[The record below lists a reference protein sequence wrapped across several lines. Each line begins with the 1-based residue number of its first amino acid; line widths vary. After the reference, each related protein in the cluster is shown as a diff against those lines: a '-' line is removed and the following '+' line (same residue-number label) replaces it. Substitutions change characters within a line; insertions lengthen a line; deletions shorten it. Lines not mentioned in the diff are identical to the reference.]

1 MLVANVISIDKVVS
15 ISWNNQSP
23 VTDFLKKKSP
33 VIKIMDEIE
42 FEKVWGRSK
51 QLFRE
56 TIINKIFETN
66 SSFQVTEQNTGNF
79 NLYFLASFCK
89 YQQNFPFAR
98 RAWH

>member
-1 MLVANVISIDKVVS
+1 
-15 ISWNNQSP
+15 
-23 VTDFLKKKSP
+23 
-33 VIKIMDEIE
+33 MDEIK

-79 NLYFLASFCK
+79 NLYFLASFC
-89 YQQNFPFAR
+89 
-98 RAWH
+98 

>member
-1 MLVANVISIDKVVS
+1 MLVADVISIDKVVS

-33 VIKIMDEIE
+33 VIKIMDEIK

-79 NLYFLASFCK
+79 NLYFLASFC
-89 YQQNFPFAR
+89 
-98 RAWH
+98 

>member
-1 MLVANVISIDKVVS
+1 MLVADVISIDEVVS

-23 VTDFLKKKSP
+23 VTDFLKKKSL
-33 VIKIMDEIE
+33 VIKIMDEIK

-79 NLYFLASFCK
+79 NLYFLASFC
-89 YQQNFPFAR
+89 
-98 RAWH
+98 